1 MRRLFPLSTAAG
13 LSLAAAGCAP
23 AEADVEILDL
33 DGDGIDDGFQDGDDD
48 APGSPDEDPDEPDD
62 PDDPDEPEATL
73 EGDWAL
79 VSFAGYDDEETYERD
94 GCTYTQS
101 FTLFMYV
108 GEGGDGEYRGEMV
121 VEYDFTVEGEDCDY
135 NGSYSGTDAVDMS
148 AEASGDREYEIRV
161 RDWDLSTSCEL
172 DSSGD
177 ELSCDI
183 GMEWERDG

>member
-13 LSLAAAGCAP
+13 LSLAAAGCTP
-23 AEADVEILDL
+23 AKADVEILDL

-48 APGSPDEDPDEPDD
+48 DAPDSPDTDPDD
-62 PDDPDEPEATL
+62 PDDPDDPEATL
-73 EGDWAL
+73 EGDWDL
-79 VSFAGYDDEETYERD
+79 VSFAGYDEEETYESD

-101 FTLFMYV
+101 FTLFMSV

-135 NGSYSGTDAVDMS
+135 NGSYSGTDAVDMR
-148 AEASGDREYEIRV
+148 AEASGAREYEIRV
-161 RDWDLSTSCEL
+161 RDWDLSTFCEL

-183 GMEWERDG
+183 GMEWEREG